1 MRFSKAVVK
10 HRILILI
17 VVLILMIPSVLG
29 MVGTRINYDM
39 LDYLPEDM
47 ETVIGQNEL
56 LEDFGKGAFSFIIV
70 EDMPAKDVAALKEK
84 IEQVDH
90 VETVLWYDSI
100 ADLSIPMEL
109 LPDKIYNEFNTENAT
124 MMAVFFDTSTS
135 SDITMDAI
143 REIRQIAG
151 KQCFVSGMS
160 ALVTD
165 LKDLCEKEEPI
176 YVGIAVLLACV
187 AMLVFL
193 DSWLVPFVFL
203 ASIGMMILLNLGT
216 NYFMGE
222 ISYITKA
229 LSAVLQLAVTMD
241 YSIFLWHSY
250 NEQRTRCDDN
260 KAAMAVAIKE
270 TLASVVGSS
279 ITTVAGFIAL
289 CFMSFTM
296 GRDLG
301 IVMAKGVLLGVLG
314 CVTVL
319 PALILVLDKPLQKT
333 KHKSL
338 IPNMGG
344 FAKGVVRIFP
354 VFIVIFALL
363 IPPAYYGYSKTN
375 DEVYYDMGQCL
386 PEDMEYVIAN
396 SKLSEDFDIASTH
409 MLLVDA
415 NLPAKSVRSMMKEM
429 EQVDGVKYVL
439 GLESVIG
446 SRIPEEILPESITSI
461 LKNDKWELLLIN
473 SEYKVASDAVND
485 QISDLNTILK
495 KYDESGMLIGEAPC
509 MKDMIETTSHDFQV
523 VNAISILAIFIII
536 ALVEKSLSLP
546 FILISVIEV
555 AIFIN
560 LGLPHYL
567 GQSLPFIAPICIST
581 IQLGATVDYAILMTT
596 RYKAER
602 IRGNG
607 KKDAVWTALST
618 SIPSIIV
625 SGMGLFAATFG
636 VAIYSDIDIIGSM
649 CMLMARGAIVS
660 MLAVIFILPALL
672 LLCDKIIC
680 ATTWGMRKKTH
691 FTDDSGHAETP
702 INSEKLEVLTK

>member
-17 VVLILMIPSVLG
+17 VVLVLMIPSVLG
-29 MVGTRINYDM
+29 IAGTRINYDM

-319 PALILVLDKPLQKT
+319 PALILVFDKPLQKT

-680 ATTWGMRKKTH
+680 ATTWGMKKKTH